1 MSEEMIARYRQ
12 LVENGSDNFQGLGI
26 TQYQNQIGRLI
37 RKSGSKTVLDYGC
50 GGGFQYSHPY
60 EIHKT
65 WGVDVPTLYD
75 PAFPSHDDL
84 PKGTFDAVLASDIM
98 EHIPQDEVDELII
111 RLFKYANKF
120 VWASICCRPAKKVFD
135 DGLNMHV
142 TIHGF
147 WWWQARFAKLSSGK
161 HHVIVETR

>member
-1 MSEEMIARYRQ
+1 MIARYRQ
-12 LVENGSDNFQGLGI
+12 LVENWSDNFQGLGI

-84 PKGTFDAVLASDIM
+84 PKGTFDAVLASDVL
-98 EHIPQDEVDELII
+98 EHIPLEEVAELVS
-111 RLFKYANKF
+111 RLFNYSEKF
-120 VWASICCRPAKKVFD
+120 VWASVCCRLAKKTFE
-135 DGLNMHV
+135 DGVNMHV
-142 TIHGF
+142 TIQPF
-147 WWWQARFAKLSSGK
+147 WWWQAKFVKWSQGK
-161 HHVIVETR
+161 SYVLVETR

>member
-12 LVENGSDNFQGLGI
+12 LVENWSDNFQGLGI

-84 PKGTFDAVLASDIM
+84 PKGTFDAVLASDVL
-98 EHIPQDEVDELII
+98 EHIPLEEVAELVS
-111 RLFKYANKF
+111 RLFNYSEKF
-120 VWASICCRPAKKVFD
+120 VWASVCCRLAKKTFE
-135 DGLNMHV
+135 DGVNMHV
-142 TIHGF
+142 TIQPF
-147 WWWQARFAKLSSGK
+147 WWWQAKFVKWSQGK
-161 HHVIVETR
+161 SYVLVETR